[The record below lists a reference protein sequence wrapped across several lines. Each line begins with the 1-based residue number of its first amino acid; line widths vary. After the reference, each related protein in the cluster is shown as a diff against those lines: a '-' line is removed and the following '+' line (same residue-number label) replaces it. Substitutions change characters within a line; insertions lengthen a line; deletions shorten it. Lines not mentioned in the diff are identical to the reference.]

1 MWNIFIQLVSSDSKH
16 LSGGKVETTVLN
28 TDTLIPECANFLFY
42 LYLCPKSTEYFIANA
57 VSVVYIHLC
66 RICTTSLIQD
76 GADNFT
82 CFENLHTY

>member
-1 MWNIFIQLVSSDSKH
+1 MQLVSSDSKH
-16 LSGGKVETTVLN
+16 LSEGDVNQKIVLN
-28 TDTLIPECANFLFY
+28 KDTLFPECANFLFY
-42 LYLCPKSTEYFIANA
+42 LYLCPKSTEFFIANA
-57 VSVVYIHLC
+57 VCVVYIHLC